1 MLLLC
6 ALFGVLLNSAEAKK
20 PAPKRPVTTKK
31 AKQKTVKKKTIV
43 RRQAAKRTTPKTIP
57 SLVSSAP
64 SPQLQA
70 CPPQQEGPCP
80 NCADQALAIAN
91 SFTGLRYRKGGTDPK
106 LGFDCS
112 GFVQYVFANSCD
124 LHLPRS
130 ASQQFAIGQEVNR
143 EDLQPGD
150 LLFFRS
156 RQGWHVGIYS
166 GDGKF
171 IHSPNR
177 KQSIR
182 QSALATP
189 FWNQTYKGARRLNV
203 SPPPSTETESLP
215 SNEVK

>member
-6 ALFGVLLNSAEAKK
+6 ALFGLLLDSAEAKK
-20 PAPKRPVTTKK
+20 KTTVRRHPAKRITPKRTPVKSKRK
-31 AKQKTVKKKTIV
+31 AAVPPQ
-43 RRQAAKRTTPKTIP
+43 
-57 SLVSSAP
+57 SAP
-64 SPQLQA
+64 SLLSAAPNPELQA

-80 NCADQALAIAN
+80 NCTGQALATAN
-91 SFTGLRYRKGGTDPK
+91 SFSGLRYRKGGTDPK

-112 GFVQYVFANSCD
+112 GFVQYVFANSCN
-124 LHLPRS
+124 LRLPRS
-130 ASQQFAIGQEVNR
+130 ASEQFSIGQGVTR
-143 EDLQPGD
+143 EEIQPGD

-182 QSALATP
+182 ESALATP
-189 FWNQTYKGARRLNV
+189 FWNKTYKGARRLSV
-203 SPPPSTETESLP
+203 SPPTSTETESLP